1 MVQQDRT
8 LTDLLGSSLPVS
20 ALEEHLAAV
29 VTRLTDRTRRASAPI
44 FRSPEIGTALE
55 RLRATRHRVD
65 GAPLVPVHTDPS
77 PANIL
82 VTPDRTYLVD
92 WDGIT
97 LCDPMRDIGLLLW
110 WFLPPQAWPLTL
122 RRFWLPDAASAPV
135 IDRVYWWSAVN
146 SLRVAL
152 WIDRHAPDEGA
163 VASFLE
169 DFFAAEGRLPN
180 PKHIGP

>member
-29 VTRLTDRTRRASAPI
+29 VTQLTDRTRRASAPI